1 MSEQPGKQAK
11 LDDNDSWTPE
21 LPASMVRR
29 GLAALPDAPPP
40 PPKVPPPGADSQD
53 MWDLVA
59 LGIIASWREQV
70 KLVYPHGELS
80 LMDGVPACLGDLTS
94 ELLAWNSCQRLGCSE
109 IVFREACAVLS
120 MGDPDAHAA
129 EQKRCAFM
137 QQYQPCAIEWN
148 QIPTSLIRRRGR
160 EHEGGPRYFPRV
172 DLGAATARRGPWGS
186 CFCALTSLVCAA
198 DDNMWDNKPDFT
210 VLRLW
215 RDAASH
221 ADLANVYAE
230 VKWGISKQRR
240 QWNPVM
246 WLTQLATCAMG
257 ADRDPVMN
265 ALYSNMGHMTECI
278 RHTVYISS
286 AAAAADLQRYK
297 EQCNPFVLSMN
308 GFVNFDG
315 THLRILTAT
324 VLWNNVSLFRHLLS
338 LPEVDINARTIVD
351 YGGMTDFPPLL
362 AIPIMLASKVDA
374 QVMLHLLLARA
385 DLEIEATDLKGN
397 TVLHL
402 LVTELLGQQSHKL
415 PTIWMRFANAM
426 QAVRSRGVP
435 LMARGGAADVR
446 HRRTARDTLMQ
457 DARVQRLMDL
467 PSFRKRH
474 YRSAAAEIEAILY

>member
-1 MSEQPGKQAK
+1 MSERSGKQAK
-11 LDDNDSWTPE
+11 LDDDDSWTPE

-53 MWDLVA
+53 LWDLVA
-59 LGIIASWREQV
+59 LGIIASWRERVQ
-70 KLVYPHGELS
+70 LYPYGKYSE
-80 LMDGVPACLGDLTS
+80 MDGICACLTDLTR

-120 MGDPDAHAA
+120 MGDPDALAA
-129 EQKRCAFM
+129 EQKRYAFM
-137 QQYQPCAIEWN
+137 QQYQPRAAEWN
-148 QIPTSLIRRRGR
+148 QFMTSLTRRLGH
-160 EHEGGPRYFPRV
+160 EHDGGPSYFPRV
-172 DLGAATARRGPWGS
+172 DLGATTARRGLWGS
-186 CFCALTSLVCAA
+186 CFCAMTSLVCAT
-198 DDNMWDNKPDFT
+198 DDNMWDNEPNFT

-230 VKWGISKQRR
+230 VKWGISKRRR
-240 QWNPVM
+240 QWNPIT

-297 EQCNPFVLSMN
+297 EQCTPFVLSMN

-324 VLWNNVSLFRHLLS
+324 VLWHNVALFQHLLS

-351 YGGMTDFPPLL
+351 DGGMTDFPALL

-374 QVMLHLLLARA
+374 QVMLHLLLARG
-385 DLEIEATDLKGN
+385 DLEIEATDHDGN

-402 LVTELLGQQSHKL
+402 LVAELLNQQSHQL
-415 PTIWMRFANAM
+415 PTIWIRFANAM
-426 QAVRSRGVP
+426 RAVLSRGVP
-435 LMARGGAADVR
+435 LMARDLR
-446 HRRTARDTLMQ
+446 HGRTARDTLMQ
-457 DARVQRLMDL
+457 DARVVRLMDL
-467 PSFRKRH
+467 PSFATSH
-474 YRSAAAEIEAILY
+474 YRSAAAELESILY